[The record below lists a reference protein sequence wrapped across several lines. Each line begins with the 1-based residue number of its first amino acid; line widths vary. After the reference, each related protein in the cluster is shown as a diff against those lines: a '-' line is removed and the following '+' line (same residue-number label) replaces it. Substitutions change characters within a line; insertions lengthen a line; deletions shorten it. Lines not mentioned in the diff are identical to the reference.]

1 MLAQVTDYDLSGS
14 RKANTWSISVVLVY
28 GKDGRVW
35 RKLAFAPEMLLG
47 RHSTYLTFSRDSTY
61 AKLSDASV
69 AVAAGKLKFLRVL
82 YF

>member
-69 AVAAGKLKFLRVL
+69 AAGKLKFLRVL